1 MCILFPCAQG
11 GLSSTDNE
19 IEYYD
24 NELANFTS
32 SNKKSKMSDS
42 SLQRFTP
49 DSGIALNY
57 QSSVS
62 SVGSLSPPVD
72 KTTRD
77 EFGNTFQKFDDG
89 KIMETANPAVPD
101 SHSSSSFMAV
111 GSSAVTSSL
120 MASTTCTT
128 VSSNRSPYNRVS
140 SAPTSYPPGGTTGNH
155 KGTIPL
161 SHAPF
166 MQSTQMM
173 MPSAGMHASAS
184 PGLVNSS
191 HAMNRNTAPN
201 AFQFNLPPS
210 MMQQYSPGFTGHGN
224 FNNGL
229 SPGPSPGMFYHGMG
243 SPTPMNMYGHATRPV
258 PPLANSPGM
267 FPHSSLPQPPP
278 YRPYPG
284 SPTQINQSYYPNSSP
299 NFGQVQNKM
308 ASPQKMH
315 PQPSTTTSSS
325 LNLSSNRA
333 SNWKSVSPSA
343 SGGNP
348 TTESSNLVRIQ
359 EITQH
364 SSSPAKAPS
373 TSLSQSESSLSSTEK
388 GSVQMKVSPTN
399 MEQALSPEHGAE
411 DESESMADSSSMD
424 DETIHSKR

>member
-1 MCILFPCAQG
+1 
-11 GLSSTDNE
+11 
-19 IEYYD
+19 
-24 NELANFTS
+24 
-32 SNKKSKMSDS
+32 MSES

-49 DSGIALNY
+49 DSGIVLNY

-62 SVGSLSPPVD
+62 SVGSLSPPID
-72 KTTRD
+72 KATRD

-89 KIMETANPAVPD
+89 KATETSTSAVPD
-101 SHSSSSFMAV
+101 SQSSSTSMSV
-111 GSSAVTSSL
+111 GSSAVSSSL

-128 VSSNRSPYNRVS
+128 ASSNRSPYIRISSVS
-140 SAPTSYPPGGTTGNH
+140 ASYPPGSTTGNH

-166 MQSTQMM
+166 MQSPPMM
-173 MPSAGMHASAS
+173 MPSAGMHASGAS
-184 PGLVNSS
+184 PGLVHSS
-191 HAMNRNTAPN
+191 HAMNRSPAPN

-210 MMQQYSPGFTGHGN
+210 MMQQYSPGFNGHGN
-224 FNNGL
+224 FSNGV

-243 SPTPMNMYGHATRPV
+243 SPTTMNMYGHATRPV
-258 PPLANSPGM
+258 PPLASSPGM

-284 SPTQINQSYYPNSSP
+284 SPTQMNQSYYPNTSP
-299 NFGQVQNKM
+299 NFGQAQNKM
-308 ASPQKMH
+308 VSPQKMLS
-315 PQPSTTTSSS
+315 QPSTTTSSS
-325 LNLSSNRA
+325 LNPHTSSTRA

-348 TTESSNLVRIQ
+348 TTESSNPIRIQ

-364 SSSPAKAPS
+364 SSSPAKAPL
-373 TSLSQSESSLSSTEK
+373 TSLSQSESSLSGTQK
-388 GSVQMKVSPTN
+388 GSAQMRASPSSV
-399 MEQALSPEHGAE
+399 EQDLSPEEGDE
-411 DESESMADSSSMD
+411 EESESTADTNSLD

>member
-1 MCILFPCAQG
+1 
-11 GLSSTDNE
+11 
-19 IEYYD
+19 
-24 NELANFTS
+24 
-32 SNKKSKMSDS
+32 MSES

-89 KIMETANPAVPD
+89 KITETSTSAVPD
-101 SHSSSSFMAV
+101 SQSSSSSMAV
-111 GSSAVTSSL
+111 GSNAVSSSL

-128 VSSNRSPYNRVS
+128 TPSNRSPYNRTS
-140 SAPTSYPPGGTTGNH
+140 SAPTSYPTGSNTGNH

-166 MQSTQMM
+166 MQSPPMM

-184 PGLVNSS
+184 PGLVHSS
-191 HAMNRNTAPN
+191 HAMNRSPAPN

-210 MMQQYSPGFTGHGN
+210 MVQQYSPGFTGHGN
-224 FNNGL
+224 FNSGL
-229 SPGPSPGMFYHGMG
+229 SPAPSPGMFYHGMG

-258 PPLANSPGM
+258 PPLASSPGT
-267 FPHSSLPQPPP
+267 FSHSSLPQPPP
-278 YRPYPG
+278 YRPFPR
-284 SPTQINQSYYPNSSP
+284 SPTQMNQSYYPNTSP
-299 NFGQVQNKM
+299 SFAGQAQNKM
-308 ASPQKMH
+308 ASPQKML
-315 PQPSTTTSSS
+315 PQPSTTSSSS
-325 LNLSSNRA
+325 LNLSSSRA
-333 SNWKSVSPSA
+333 SNWKSVSPSV

-348 TTESSNLVRIQ
+348 TTESSNPVRIQ

-364 SSSPAKAPS
+364 SSSPPKVPS
-373 TSLSQSESSLSSTEK
+373 TSLSQSEISLPSTQK
-388 GSVQMKVSPTN
+388 GSLQVKASPSN
-399 MEQALSPEHGAE
+399 VEQALSPERGPE
-411 DESESMADSSSMD
+411 DESESAADSNSMD
-424 DETIHSKR
+424 DDNIHSKRWDFFC